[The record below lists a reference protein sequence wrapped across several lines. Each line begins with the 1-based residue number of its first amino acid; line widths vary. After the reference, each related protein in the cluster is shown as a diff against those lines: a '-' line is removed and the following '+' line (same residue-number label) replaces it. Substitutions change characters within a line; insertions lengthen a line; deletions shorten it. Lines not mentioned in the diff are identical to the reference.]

1 MVVRRHE
8 LCGLAVAVGLGLWAT
23 GAAADKGRGA
33 EVGYSDR
40 PSIWRGLY
48 GGLHIGHADA
58 NFDDGMV
65 GGAQIGY
72 NWQSHHVV
80 YGLEG
85 DISFANSDAIDG
97 LGSLRGRVGYLLQPI
112 LLIYGTAGVG
122 FVSAADTDTEAGFVY
137 GLGVEGRLTDTMS
150 ARLEYLSFENDS
162 VHGDGVSVIRAGL
175 NFKFAR

>member
-1 MVVRRHE
+1 MVVRRRE

-33 EVGYSDR
+33 EVGYFDR

-58 NFDDGMV
+58 DFDDGLAA
-65 GGAQIGY
+65 GAQLGY

-85 DISFANSDAIDG
+85 DISFADTETIDW
-97 LGSLRGRVGYLLQPI
+97 LGSLRGRVGYLLQPG
-112 LLIYGTAGVG
+112 LLVYGTAGLG
-122 FVSAADTDTEAGFVY
+122 FVSAFDTDAGFVY
-137 GLGVEGRLTDTMS
+137 GLGVEGRLSDTMS

-162 VHGDGVSVIRAGL
+162 VNDDGVGVIRAGL